1 MNPNDPY
8 AYGQGNSPPPPLRH
22 AHVTNT
28 GDSSWPYFIRSEG
41 IEHRVLQAEI
51 CLYLGNN
58 ARVKRGTYEG
68 VNGYYYCAYRALTND
83 MIDTLKDISTKW
95 WQEKRHNT
103 SDDYHISST
112 FRERELPNFAQPP
125 PYHDPL
131 RSANQTHPPLAN
143 SQYQDT
149 HDGNRFRDDYHSQ
162 YVQSS
167 GPWPGGAPRQ
177 EVYYPSTSGMDQNPV
192 AQVTP
197 AMPVEFPGD
206 STPEAR
212 WQHQSALHPGF
223 PPENRRDR
231 PIPRPY
237 QPQDPTMENRHD
249 RSVPRPFQPQD
260 PTMESRHDGS
270 VPHPQDPTMENRRN
284 RPAPRPHQEYY
295 SKQGGR

>member
-1 MNPNDPY
+1 MNLNDPY
-8 AYGQGNSPPPPLRH
+8 AYGQGNSPPPPPLRH

-167 GPWPGGAPRQ
+167 GPWPGGAPPPGSILSFNLWNGSEPGCAGNSCYACRIPGRFHPRGA
-177 EVYYPSTSGMDQNPV
+177 VATPV
-192 AQVTP
+192 
-197 AMPVEFPGD
+197 G
-206 STPEAR
+206 
-212 WQHQSALHPGF
+212 SAPGF
-223 PPENRRDR
+223 PPGE
-231 PIPRPY
+231 PPR
-237 QPQDPTMENRHD
+237 
-249 RSVPRPFQPQD
+249 
-260 PTMESRHDGS
+260 
-270 VPHPQDPTMENRRN
+270 
-284 RPAPRPHQEYY
+284 
-295 SKQGGR
+295 